1 MEAPYRKPVGRDDPG
16 APFSGGGGD
25 SLKRNSSKKKNPPVT
40 ACGGDSPL
48 SGGDSRR
55 PEGVGEA
62 TKWRGDSVHR
72 RTSNKQGALPL
83 RRDKGFDKGGHRPPL
98 QEGG

>member
-1 MEAPYRKPVGRDDPG
+1 MEAPYRKPVGRNDPG

-48 SGGDSRR
+48 
-55 PEGVGEA
+55 
-62 TKWRGDSVHR
+62 
-72 RTSNKQGALPL
+72 
-83 RRDKGFDKGGHRPPL
+83 
-98 QEGG
+98 

>member
-1 MEAPYRKPVGRDDPG
+1 MEAPYRKPVGRNDPG

-48 SGGDSRR
+48 WQGGLWSG
-55 PEGVGEA
+55 
-62 TKWRGDSVHR
+62 T
-72 RTSNKQGALPL
+72 GAFKHPS
-83 RRDKGFDKGGHRPPL
+83 PPC
-98 QEGG
+98 